1 VLLSIAG
8 FCRVLQLCRRV
19 LQCVA
24 VCCSVLQCV
33 AVCCSVLQCV
43 AVCCSVLQCVAV
55 CLPPA
60 KHHTPPTSPMMCWC
74 VQVIILGVL
83 HSVTGCYRVVQGVAV
98 CCRVL
103 QFRCSVLQCVA
114 MWLPPVDLHTP
125 ATAPPLCRCANV
137 EILSVLRGVAGCC
150 RVSQGVAGC
159 CRVL

>member
-1 VLLSIAG
+1 M
-8 FCRVLQLCRRV
+8 
-19 LQCVA
+19 
-24 VCCSVLQCV
+24 
-33 AVCCSVLQCV
+33 
-43 AVCCSVLQCVAV
+43 CCSVLQCVAV

-60 KHHTPPTSPMMCWC
+60 KHHTLPTSPIMCWC

-114 MWLPPVDLHTP
+114 MWLPPADLHTP

-150 RVSQGVAGC
+150 RVLQGVAEC